1 MACGA
6 SQISAECLSLV
17 FIIDFQEC
25 IMGLLDTV
33 LGALRGGQQQAGGA
47 AGGGLGDILGSMLGN
62 VQGGGSKDLI
72 NAAIG
77 MLGNDGAQ
85 GGLGGL
91 VTKFQEAG
99 LGDAMSSWIGTGA
112 NQSVDGDQITQALGS
127 DTVGNIAAKLGINQS
142 DVAGQ
147 LSQILPGL
155 INHLTPNGQAPEG
168 GLGNSGD
175 LMGMLGGL
183 LQKR

>member
-1 MACGA
+1 
-6 SQISAECLSLV
+6 
-17 FIIDFQEC
+17 
-25 IMGLLDTV
+25 MGLLDSV
-33 LGALRGGQQQAGGA
+33 LGAALGGGQQQ
-47 AGGGLGDILGSMLGN
+47 GGGLGGGLGGLLGAMLGGGGQ
-62 VQGGGSKDLI
+62 QGGGGLNAQLI

-91 VTKFQEAG
+91 AAKFQQAG
-99 LGDAMSSWIGTGA
+99 LGDAMNSWVGTGDNA
-112 NQSVDGDQITQALGS
+112 AVSGDQVSSALGQDTIS
-127 DTVGNIAAKLGINQS
+127 DLASKLGMS
-142 DVAGQ
+142 HGDAAGQ

-175 LMGMLGGL
+175 LMGMLSKM
-183 LQKR
+183 LQK